1 VIPKARDVAGAD
13 RAYQRLRN
21 EIVSGQLQPNQRLI
35 EADVS
40 ARLGV
45 SRATVRA
52 LLSHLSHDG
61 LVVREANRGAHVR
74 FISIEEAIEITQA
87 RAALEALAAQQA
99 ADRATAQDIKELR
112 ALLTEMKSLRA
123 QGDLLGYSDGNRRLH
138 ARILEIS
145 QHRTV
150 QRLVGDLKAQ
160 LVRFQYRTVLVP
172 GRSERSLAEHSE
184 LVRAIARHDAVG
196 ARTAMDRHL
205 GGVVATLKQLANYSN
220 DIDPVPG
227 EAEVAQHG

>member
-99 ADRATAQDIKELR
+99 ADRATATPTAIGGYTR
-112 ALLTEMKSLRA
+112 AFSR
-123 QGDLLGYSDGNRRLH
+123 SRN
-138 ARILEIS
+138 
-145 QHRTV
+145 TV
-150 QRLVGDLKAQ
+150 PYNGWSG
-160 LVRFQYRTVLVP
+160 T
-172 GRSERSLAEHSE
+172 
-184 LVRAIARHDAVG
+184 
-196 ARTAMDRHL
+196 
-205 GGVVATLKQLANYSN
+205 
-220 DIDPVPG
+220 
-227 EAEVAQHG
+227 